1 MTLNFLMVL
10 YINLLPLQIQTSIY
24 VKQYNTYF
32 TPCYVPYV
40 YFYIDRKHINL
51 IHIQKHTYICT
62 FKDAL
67 HLYYIIV
74 LEHFYPIFLN
84 ET

>member
-51 IHIQKHTYICT
+51 IHIQKHTQ
-62 FKDAL
+62 DAL